1 MKPSSPYSKLLQDLE
16 RQAKKKVR
24 AGEGRYLLNLE
35 ALCKKHG
42 YPNRGQ
48 LERLACSE
56 QRKTLAASLG
66 TKLGVTPGSDTVYRI
81 MIGKSVW
88 ALRLSPHGPQL
99 ELEERPYTTCPDR
112 RDISDLGIFQ
122 VINWVTPKKERES
135 GHWSVMRYS
144 YQPIHSLE
152 FMLDDQVVLLSKH
165 FGIPFLDDIGN
176 EDQQHIS
183 ETSFLKSYAFLELRN
198 ALRSGANELPDLA
211 KWTYGLQPAW
221 AHCVGIPHTA
231 LPLLPK
237 FVDSYFRIL
246 KQHSTLLI
254 PAYEKLHKNWK
265 LVPTLGKNG
274 DLDPGLIQ
282 QVLALAETI
291 E

>member
-24 AGEGRYLLNLE
+24 AGEGHYLLNLE
-35 ALCKKHG
+35 ALCKSHG

-48 LERLACSE
+48 LERLAHSE

-66 TKLGVTPGSDTVYRI
+66 IKLGVTPGSDTVYRVL
-81 MIGKSVW
+81 IGKSVW

-99 ELEERPYTTCPDR
+99 QLQERPCSKCPDR
-112 RDISDLGIFQ
+112 SDISDLGIFQ
-122 VINWVTPKKERES
+122 VINRVTPKNERES

-183 ETSFLKSYAFLELRN
+183 EISFLKSYAFLELRN
-198 ALRSGANELPDLA
+198 ALRSGANDLADLA
-211 KWTYGLQPAW
+211 KWSYGLQPAW
-221 AHCVGIPHTA
+221 AHCVGIPDNS

-237 FVDSYFRIL
+237 FVDSYFSII
-246 KQHSTLLI
+246 KQHSKLLV
-254 PAYEKLHKNWK
+254 PEYEKMCKNWEQ
-265 LVPTLGKNG
+265 VPTLGKNG
-274 DLDPGLIQ
+274 DLVPGIIQ
-282 QVLALAETI
+282 RVLALAESI